1 MHSIEQPARSCGK
14 WIFSSRQASVLNEY
28 GFRDTGNRKTFWRG
42 PSRIR
47 ITAQR
52 YIYESIG
59 EKCRHFRSFQGLM
72 DFLHT
77 KTGA

>member
-1 MHSIEQPARSCGK
+1 MYSIEQPARSYGK
-14 WIFSSRQASVLNEY
+14 WIFSSRQADVLNEY

-47 ITAQR
+47 ITQSR
-52 YIYESIG
+52 YIYECVG

-72 DFLHT
+72 EFLYK